1 AAHAAGA
8 TRAAAGACGLG
19 FFLDL
24 SHESLGGE
32 HEAGDGRGVLQR
44 KAGDLRWIDN
54 AHLDHI
60 AVVARF
66 RVEPI
71 VLVLGFTDFADHDCA
86 FKAGVVRDL
95 ASGLFESALH
105 DADADELIAIGL
117 DLVNGGDGA
126 EQGRAAAGNNAF
138 LYGCLG
144 RVHGVF
150 YSSLLFLQLGFS
162 RSANLDPRYTAHEL
176 S

>member
-1 AAHAAGA
+1 MPPMPPGPPGPPPAPAALDSSLISA
-8 TRAAAGACGLG
+8 TRASVVSISPAMDAAFCSARRVT
-19 FFLDL
+19 F
-24 SHESLGGE
+24 
-32 HEAGDGRGVLQR
+32 AGSITPILT
-44 KAGDLRWIDN
+44 ISPYSC
-54 AHLDHI
+54 
-60 AVVARF
+60 F
-66 RVEPI
+66 RVEPV
-71 VLVLGFTDFADHDCA
+71 VLVLGLADFADHDGA

-162 RSANLDPRYTAHEL
+162 RSANLDHRYTAHEL